1 MIVPVYVSH
10 RDKPD
15 QERLVYALLDT
26 QSDTT
31 FILED
36 TYRELGLSGTTVK
49 LLLSTMYAEN
59 QVVESHKVRDL
70 VVRGFNNELKIP
82 LPDTFTRNIMPADR
96 SHIPTPEVA
105 NAWPYLKPIASEI
118 MPLQNCEIGL
128 LIGYNCARALI
139 PRDVIA
145 PQDEGPYGQRTDL
158 GWSIVGITDQS
169 FEDENDCIRTSHRII
184 ACEVPPSIL
193 NSDGHGPKHVMF
205 SLQTKIKELIKPE
218 TLSQMFELDFI
229 EHSVGMKSISNDDRK
244 FLAILKNGIHFLD
257 GHYEMPLPFR
267 EDLPYLP
274 NNRSMAEQRLKHL
287 KGKLDKDE
295 TYRSQ
300 YVNFMTDM
308 IQKGFAE
315 KVPKDEL
322 TCVDGHSWYIPHHG
336 VLTHKNQT
344 SFVLSLTVAQNMKDS
359 R

>member
-1 MIVPVYVSH
+1 
-10 RDKPD
+10 
-15 QERLVYALLDT
+15 
-26 QSDTT
+26 
-31 FILED
+31 
-36 TYRELGLSGTTVK
+36 
-49 LLLSTMYAEN
+49 
-59 QVVESHKVRDL
+59 
-70 VVRGFNNELKIP
+70 
-82 LPDTFTRNIMPADR
+82 MPADR

-336 VLTHKNQT
+336 VFNPQKPNKLRVVFDCSAKYEGQSLNDYLIQGPDLTNT
-344 SFVLSLTVAQNMKDS
+344 LVGVLCRFRKEPIAIVCDIEQMFHQFRVNYEHRNYLRFYGGKMVTQITYLQNSECACISLELLLHLAVQILV
-359 R
+359 